1 MSRIAE
7 FSIEYQQCLAAT
19 GELVTPLPAFATQ
32 ADALINLYEWMVLLR
47 VFDTKAINLQRT
59 GKMGTYASSL
69 GQEAV
74 FVGIGNAMQATD
86 VFVPYYRDS
95 GVLLQRGATIMQ
107 LLQYWGGDER
117 GSDFKEYRE
126 DFPVCVPI
134 ATQFLHAAG
143 IATAIKYRHQKRAVV
158 VTGGDGS
165 SSKGDFYEALNVA
178 GEWQL
183 PVVFIIN
190 NNQWAIS
197 VPRAAQTHCKTI
209 AQKAIAGGMPGI
221 QVDGNDVIAMR
232 DAVEQALQRARNGEG
247 PTLIEAV
254 TYRLCDHTTAD
265 DATRYVPKEQIEKA
279 WQAEPI
285 RRLRQYL
292 EQHHQWDEE
301 KEQQLQQR
309 CQEQVNAAVEDYVAT
324 PLQPVSSIFDYMYET
339 LPKSLQQQRQA
350 AEQEGR

>member
-32 ADALINLYEWMVLLR
+32 AGALIELYEWMVLLR
-47 VFDTKAINLQRT
+47 VFDAKAINLQRT
-59 GKMGTYASSL
+59 GKMGTYPSSL
-69 GQEAV
+69 GQEGV
-74 FVGIGNAMQATD
+74 FVGIGDAMQATD

-95 GVLLQRGATIMQ
+95 GVLLQRGATISQ

-117 GSDFKEYRE
+117 GSDFKECPE
-126 DFPVCVPI
+126 DFPICVPI

-197 VPRAAQTHCKTI
+197 VPRTAQTHCKTI
-209 AQKAIAGGMPGI
+209 AQKAIAAGIPGI
-221 QVDGNDVIAMR
+221 QVDGNDAIAMR
-232 DAVEQALQRARNGEG
+232 DAVDQALQRARNGEG

-279 WQAEPI
+279 WQEEPI

-292 EQHHQWDEE
+292 EQHHQWDEK

-309 CQEQVNAAVEDYVAT
+309 CQEQVNAAVEEYIAT